1 MGSRV
6 VAMAPSPSERA
17 LLGSDAAGIST
28 CFDLE
33 HGMGPQSLEME
44 RNRTA
49 EVKVVCFKANPW
61 EELRQGGGTPRGA
74 LSWGKNQLP
83 PKLPTGQN
91 REQGKGTS

>member
-6 VAMAPSPSERA
+6 VTMATSPSERA
-17 LLGSDAAGIST
+17 LLGSDAAGVSA

-33 HGMGPQSLEME
+33 RGMGPQSLEME

-49 EVKVVCFKANPW
+49 EG
-61 EELRQGGGTPRGA
+61 EGGLFQSQSLGGAETGRGTPRGA

-83 PKLPTGQN
+83 PKSPTGQN
-91 REQGKGTS
+91 REQGKETS